1 MAATPALSTASQLAE
16 AAGKIH
22 CKIFSTTP
30 SNIDTP
36 TGAFCKSIIDGA
48 CTFFEGMYD
57 WSRKHIL
64 ECFPIILLIT
74 SYTLNILGNS

>member
-22 CKIFSTTP
+22 CKILSTTP

-57 WSRKHIL
+57 WSRKRIL
-64 ECFPIILLIT
+64 EFIANN
-74 SYTLNILGNS
+74 SSNNSLNIS